1 MNIEIKGIH
10 LEVTEAMRAYIEK
23 KMTRLDFAREYVVD
37 MLFTISKEGSSFKIE
52 VMINFRWGN
61 PTHVGLEDFDIF
73 KPSALVSFFNREIV
87 KRDLIE
93 PDYYKMFVN
102 AHECYQAAEFDAYI
116 DINPKTAGYILE
128 IAQRFVERME
138 RYLMENGWL

>member
-1 MNIEIKGIH
+1 MDFELRDRVKRTLKKSHSALN
-10 LEVTEAMRAYIEK
+10 EARILYSQDLLPGTISRAY
-23 KMTRLDFAREYVVD
+23 
-37 MLFTISKEGSSFKIE
+37 SSIFHSAAA
-52 VMINFRWGN
+52 VLMS
-61 PTHVGLEDFDIF
+61 EDFDIF

-116 DINPKTAGYILE
+116 DINPKTAGY
-128 IAQRFVERME
+128 
-138 RYLMENGWL
+138 

>member
-1 MNIEIKGIH
+1 MDFELRDRVKRTLKKSHSALN
-10 LEVTEAMRAYIEK
+10 EARILYSQDLLPGTISRAY
-23 KMTRLDFAREYVVD
+23 
-37 MLFTISKEGSSFKIE
+37 SSIFHSAAA
-52 VMINFRWGN
+52 VLMS
-61 PTHVGLEDFDIF
+61 EDFDIF